1 MAERA
6 AQVEELGA
14 EAGERGG
21 EGGAVGGEV
30 AVAAAL
36 VVVAAAQLAV
46 LEGRRGR
53 GAPLR
58 RHRRNSPAARRLAAS
73 AAAAPALVFGA
84 RSEFRVQEVGDGG
97 YWNFNFG
104 KFRAVCNKR
113 KFSVQKKLFF
123 TLFFYIGV
131 YITPAHMYFF
141 FNLISYKSRFVIF
154 YFLLNHSCLTSQF
167 SNE

>member
-1 MAERA
+1 MINSIATSEAAVEVDEVGGAEGAPEAGAGRGGRVAERA

-58 RHRRNSPAARRLAAS
+58 RHRRNSL
-73 AAAAPALVFGA
+73 
-84 RSEFRVQEVGDGG
+84 
-97 YWNFNFG
+97 
-104 KFRAVCNKR
+104 C
-113 KFSVQKKLFF
+113 
-123 TLFFYIGV
+123 
-131 YITPAHMYFF
+131 
-141 FNLISYKSRFVIF
+141 
-154 YFLLNHSCLTSQF
+154 
-167 SNE
+167 

>member
-104 KFRAVCNKR
+104 KFRAVWNKR
-113 KFSVQKKLFF
+113 KFSVSKE
-123 TLFFYIGV
+123 TLFHIILLYRSLHNTGPYV
-131 YITPAHMYFF
+131 FF
-141 FNLISYKSRFVIF
+141 F
-154 YFLLNHSCLTSQF
+154 QF
-167 SNE
+167 DIV

>member
-58 RHRRNSPAARRLAAS
+58 RHRRNSPAARRLAA
-73 AAAAPALVFGA
+73 AAPALVFGA

-104 KFRAVCNKR
+104 KFRAVWNKR

-141 FNLISYKSRFVIF
+141 F
-154 YFLLNHSCLTSQF
+154 QF
-167 SNE
+167 DIV